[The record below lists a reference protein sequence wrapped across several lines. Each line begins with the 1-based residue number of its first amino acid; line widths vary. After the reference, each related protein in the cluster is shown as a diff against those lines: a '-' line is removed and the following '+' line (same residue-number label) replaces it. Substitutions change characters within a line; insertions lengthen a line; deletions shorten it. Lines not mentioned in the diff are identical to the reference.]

1 MPASLKTPDKLPAGV
16 WQGLLQHAYSLIDE
30 IAVHGIQNPFR
41 LTPDIVNAHSMRITQ
56 SGVFKMETGAA
67 STRKRPVNLTINEA
81 LVAQA
86 KAYTNNLSATV
97 ETLLTEFVAN
107 QQSAQRNRQNVAD
120 TCAADWNGV
129 HAAVGSF
136 ADEHSTL

>member
-1 MPASLKTPDKLPAGV
+1 
-16 WQGLLQHAYSLIDE
+16 
-30 IAVHGIQNPFR
+30 
-41 LTPDIVNAHSMRITQ
+41 
-56 SGVFKMETGAA
+56 METRVA

-86 KAYTNNLSATV
+86 KAYTNNLSATM
-97 ETLLTEFVAN
+97 ESLLAEFVLN
-107 QQSAQRNRQNVAD
+107 QEGAQRNRQHVAD
-120 TCAADWNGV
+120 ACAADWNAV